1 MVRISRIA
9 AVLAALLALA
19 VASGA
24 QAQRWGQGRSHG
36 HSHSR
41 VVIGLGVP
49 FGWGYWPYWHYPA
62 PYGYYPRAAAPADP
76 VIYVERGDADP
87 EPARDPSQYWYFCRD
102 SKTYFP
108 YVKEC
113 PTPWQRVEPH
123 SPPR

>member
-1 MVRISRIA
+1 MVRMSKVA

-19 VASGA
+19 MASGA
-24 QAQRWGQGRSHG
+24 QAQRWGHG

-41 VVIGLGVP
+41 VVIGVGVP
-49 FGWGYWPYWHYPA
+49 FGWGYWPYWNYPP
-62 PYGYYPRAAAPADP
+62 PYGYYPRAVVPADP

-87 EPARDPSQYWYFCRD
+87 EPAQDPSQYWYFCRD